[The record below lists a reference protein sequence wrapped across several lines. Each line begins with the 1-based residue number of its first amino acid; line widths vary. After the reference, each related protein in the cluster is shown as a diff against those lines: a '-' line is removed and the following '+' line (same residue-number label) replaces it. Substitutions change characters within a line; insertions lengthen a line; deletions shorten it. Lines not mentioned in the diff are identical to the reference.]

1 MASFHLPISSGR
13 FKRAVTFDRGRVGL
27 TSEGR
32 WLIMRPG
39 VMVGV
44 FSLQQQI
51 GRIMSREWSG
61 KAHLCRMLVSCWVI
75 SLCSWMASGS
85 SAQTASPSAA
95 GSAADDGLG
104 QHGFA
109 TSGDQR
115 IHYVTKGEGPL
126 IVMIHGFPDYWYTW
140 RNQMPELSK
149 TFQVVAMDQRGYNES
164 SQPTGV
170 ESYAMD
176 RLVEDVHAV
185 VRHLGRDRATI
196 VGHDWGG
203 MVAWTFAMRHPEMVE
218 RLIVLNL
225 PHPHG
230 FLHELATNPE
240 QQKNSEYA
248 RFFQQPDAAK
258 TLKPETLAQWVKDD
272 QARPKYVAAFERSS
286 LEGMLNYYKAN
297 YPREPYKEPRIFL
310 PRIQCPVLLIHGLKD
325 KALLSGALNN
335 TWNWIDSDLTLVTIP
350 QADHFVQHD
359 AADLVTRTMVSWLNR

>member
-1 MASFHLPISSGR
+1 
-13 FKRAVTFDRGRVGL
+13 
-27 TSEGR
+27 
-32 WLIMRPG
+32 MRPG